1 MRHSCC
7 FPEVTERVPKPKRK
21 VNGDAN
27 FGSRAGNPAEVMFWP
42 VSESYGKEMGNS
54 KFDQELASIDQK
66 VTEMFALVRSAI
78 PAATDALLADD
89 RQIAKAIM
97 ERDELLND
105 LYGEIELLIQHCFT
119 VQAPVGHEMRY
130 LLSMLRIVPEL
141 ERSGDLVS
149 HIARRASRQIGSAVS
164 PRLRG
169 LFEQAGS
176 VAERLWV
183 TAEAVHKNHDAD
195 LAGRLRND
203 DSELDD
209 LHGAMI
215 AEAIDA
221 ELPTAIAMEVALLA
235 RFYERL
241 GDHAVNIANRLRY
254 ATIGVGAR
262 DHL

>member
-1 MRHSCC
+1 MFDRLLGSYVRH
-7 FPEVTERVPKPKRK
+7 
-21 VNGDAN
+21 
-27 FGSRAGNPAEVMFWP
+27 
-42 VSESYGKEMGNS
+42 MGNS

-66 VTEMFALVRSAI
+66 VVEMFALVRSAI

-89 RQIAKAIM
+89 RQIAKAIVD
-97 ERDELLND
+97 RDELLNE
-105 LYGEIELLIQHCFT
+105 LYGEIEIKIQHCFT
-119 VQAPVGHEMRY
+119 VQAPIGHEMRY

-149 HIARRASRQIGSAVS
+149 HIARRASRQIGSS
-164 PRLRG
+164 ITPRLRG
-169 LFEQAGS
+169 LFEQAGT
-176 VAERLWV
+176 VAERLWI

-195 LAGRLRND
+195 LAERLRND

-209 LHGAMI
+209 LHAAMI
-215 AEAIDA
+215 GEAIDA
-221 ELPTAIAMEVALLA
+221 QLPTAIAMEVALIA

-262 DHL
+262 DHN